1 MTNVAQ
7 GFDYVVVGGGTAGCT
22 LAARLSEDSRRT
34 VCLLEAGGGGRN
46 VLVNVPG
53 AIVMAQ
59 RSAALNWRFQTVPQ
73 PQLDGRRIS
82 VPRGRGLGGSALIN
96 GMVYFRGNPRDYDA
110 WAAAGATGWSYKEVL
125 PYFRKSENNEN
136 FGPSVYHGRGGPM
149 NVRKVTRPNP
159 LNFSFFDALAGLG
172 YAYRDDLN
180 GADSEGMGLRQLS
193 IRGGTRETTANAMLQ
208 PALGRPNLAVLTGT
222 QVTRIALDGR
232 RAVAVEAR
240 TAGGNLI
247 VKAHREIVLAAGA
260 IQSPQLLMLSG
271 IGDGEHLATL
281 GVTVRHDL
289 PGVGRNLHDHL
300 ASPVHMRTQNPV
312 SYGVSLRAMPRNL
325 WNVSEYL
332 LFRRGPFANNV
343 FESAAFV
350 KSNPGVDKP
359 DIQLVFQPAKRPAPS
374 FPYPLGHGFAI
385 SPVGLYPRS
394 RGRVT
399 LASPDP
405 FDAPRIDPNLL
416 SAPDDLAPLIIGIRL
431 ARKIFA
437 STAFAKYRAQ
447 ESSPGSAA
455 ISDAELTAYVR
466 AEAYTVHH
474 PVSTCRMGSDAAA
487 VVDPQLRVVGL
498 DSLRIADASVFPSI
512 IGGNTNAAVVMIA
525 EKACDMIL
533 GRPPLEPESFE
544 VSDTPI
550 NGTRHD
556 PNTQCRGTYRD
567 RTSL

>member
-1 MTNVAQ
+1 MAEVAQ
-7 GFDYVVVGGGTAGCT
+7 GFDYVVVGGGTAGCA
-22 LAARLSEDSRRT
+22 LAARLSEDSHRT
-34 VCLLEAGGGGRN
+34 VCLLEAGGSGKS
-46 VLVNVPG
+46 VFINVPG

-59 RSAALNWRFQTVPQ
+59 RTASLNWRFQSVPQ
-73 PQLDGRRIS
+73 PQLNGRRIS

-110 WAAAGATGWSYKEVL
+110 WAAAGATGWSYREIL
-125 PYFRKSENNEN
+125 PYFRKSEHNEN
-136 FGPSVYHGRGGPM
+136 FGLSPYHGRGGPM
-149 NVRKVTRPNP
+149 NVRSVTRPNP
-159 LNFSFFDALAGLG
+159 LNFSFFDALASLG
-172 YAYRDDLN
+172 YSYREDLN

-193 IRGGTRETTANAMLQ
+193 IRGGTRETTANALLQ
-208 PALGRPNLAVLTGT
+208 PALGRPNLVVLTGT
-222 QVTRIALDGR
+222 QATRIVLEGR
-232 RAVAVEAR
+232 RAVAIEAR
-240 TAGGNLI
+240 SAGGSLI

-271 IGDGEHLATL
+271 IGDGEHLASL
-281 GVTVRHDL
+281 GLSVRHVL

-300 ASPVHMRTQNPV
+300 ASPVHMRMRSPV

-325 WNVSEYL
+325 WNVAEYL
-332 LFRRGPFANNV
+332 LFRRGPLANNV

-350 KSNPGVDKP
+350 KSIPGLDRP
-359 DIQLVFQPAKRPAPS
+359 DLQLVFQPAKRPGPS
-374 FPYPLGHGFAI
+374 FPYPVGHGFAI

-405 FDAPRIDPNLL
+405 FAAPLIDPNLL
-416 SAPDDLAPLIIGIRL
+416 SAPEDLPPLINGIRL
-431 ARKIFA
+431 VRKIFA
-437 STAFAKYRAQ
+437 STAFASYRAQ
-447 ESSPGSAA
+447 ETSPGSDAA
-455 ISDAELTAYVR
+455 SDAALAAYVR

-498 DSLRIADASVFPSI
+498 DNLRVADASVFPSI

-533 GRPPLEPESFE
+533 GRPPLAPETFE
-544 VSDTPI
+544 ASGTP
-550 NGTRHD
+550 
-556 PNTQCRGTYRD
+556 
-567 RTSL
+567 